1 VAPAPG
7 GVGATV
13 MWAGRRPLPS
23 PVVTVIHGRFVSFA
37 IFNRY

>member
-1 VAPAPG
+1 
-7 GVGATV
+7 
-13 MWAGRRPLPS
+13 MWAGRRSLLS